1 VNPSLLSSMRQ
12 LVERFNWTLV
22 HFLWQGSLIAC
33 LYVIAR
39 VRFSRPED
47 ARVRYVLSCTA
58 LAAMIAAPAITF
70 VCAGPKNP
78 APTVTFTR
86 GMFVVRQ
93 VASQHEAAPFESLP
107 VTAPFTSPSENS
119 GVAMW
124 IATIWLAGASL
135 FSTRLIGAGF
145 VVARMRSRR
154 VTPPPF
160 EWQSALDSL
169 LVRLHISIPVRLLI
183 SESVQTPT
191 VAGWLKPAILLPSGE
206 ICGISPEHI
215 EALLAHELAH
225 IRRHD
230 YIVNLLQRIAETLL
244 FYHPAVWWLSAQI
257 GAEREACCDDIA
269 VALTGDPLTY
279 VCALAGLESNRPEH
293 LAHSLAANGGSL
305 KHRIAR
311 LLGKSIVSTLGLRG
325 TGLLTAGVLLG
336 FSACVLWGQVV
347 DSRPAFEVASVK
359 PDKSGTGVDR
369 IKRSGG
375 GLVIQNVSLKR
386 LIGMAYGVADGR
398 DYLFKGPAWID
409 SENFDI
415 SAKFPPETS
424 DSQMLLM
431 LQRLLDERFKMKL
444 HREPREFSV
453 YALVVDKP
461 GSKVHPSATP
471 GAPVRFTSR
480 GGHAVGLSVTMAQ
493 FADRLSRED
502 FQIGRRVVD
511 ATGLPGT
518 YDLTLDWK
526 VEGGGAESSDAA
538 IDRPSIFS
546 ALTEQLGLKLE
557 PRKVSLDV
565 LIVDEVLRR
574 PVEN

>member
-1 VNPSLLSSMRQ
+1 MTANLLRQ
-12 LVERFNWTLV
+12 LAGRFDWALV

-33 LYVIAR
+33 LYLIAR
-39 VRFSRPED
+39 VRFRRVEA
-47 ARVRYVLSCTA
+47 ARVRYLLSCAA
-58 LAAMIAAPAITF
+58 LAATIAAPAITL

-86 GMFVVRQ
+86 GMFVVRP
-93 VASQHEAAPFESLP
+93 VEGQHEAAPFESLP
-107 VTAPFTSPSENS
+107 VAAPFTIPSENS
-119 GVAMW
+119 GVAVL
-124 IATIWLAGASL
+124 IAAIWLAGASL
-135 FSTRLIGAGF
+135 FSTRLIGACI
-145 VVARMRSRR
+145 VVARMRSTR
-154 VTPPPF
+154 VAPPPS
-160 EWQSALDSL
+160 EWQRALDTL
-169 LVRLHISIPVRLLI
+169 LVRLRISKPVKLLI
-183 SESVQTPT
+183 SGWVQTPT
-191 VAGWLKPAILLPSGE
+191 VAGWLKPTILLPAAEISGLK
-206 ICGISPEHI
+206 PQHVQ
-215 EALLAHELAH
+215 ALLAHELAH
-225 IRRHD
+225 IRRRD
-230 YIVNLLQRIAETLL
+230 YVVNVLQRVAETLL

-257 GAEREACCDDIA
+257 GAEREACCDDMA
-269 VALTGDPLTY
+269 VALTGDTLTY
-279 VCALAGLESNRPEH
+279 VSALASLESHRPEH

-311 LLGKSIVSTLGLRG
+311 LLGKSLVSTIGLRG
-325 TGLLTAGVLLG
+325 IGLLAGGMLVG
-336 FSACVLWGQVV
+336 VTVCALWGQVV
-347 DSRPAFEVASVK
+347 DTRPAFEVATVK

-375 GLVIQNVSLKR
+375 GLIIINVSLKR
-386 LIGMAYGVADGR
+386 LIGMSYGVADGR
-398 DYLFKGPAWID
+398 DYLFKGPEWID
-409 SENFDI
+409 SEDFDI

-453 YALVVDKP
+453 YALVVDKRGP
-461 GSKVHPSATP
+461 KVHPSATP

-480 GGHAVGLSVTMAQ
+480 GGHAVGMSVSMAQ
-493 FADRLSRED
+493 FADRLSRDD
-502 FQIGRRVVD
+502 FQVGRRVVD

-526 VEGGGAESSDAA
+526 LEGGGAENADAA
-538 IDRPSIFS
+538 SDRPSIFS

-565 LIVDEVLRR
+565 LIVDSVLRT